1 MQAFSLYPPVGHPDS
16 AKKRQNRA
24 DVFLPFWK
32 QDNFLGKSVQYRFEF
47 AQIYFTMPK
56 PCAGVTMGRG
66 VFFFFPTSFIRN
78 LPV

>member
-32 QDNFLGKSVQYRFEF
+32 QDNFLGRVL
-47 AQIYFTMPK
+47 
-56 PCAGVTMGRG
+56 
-66 VFFFFPTSFIRN
+66 N
-78 LPV
+78 LT